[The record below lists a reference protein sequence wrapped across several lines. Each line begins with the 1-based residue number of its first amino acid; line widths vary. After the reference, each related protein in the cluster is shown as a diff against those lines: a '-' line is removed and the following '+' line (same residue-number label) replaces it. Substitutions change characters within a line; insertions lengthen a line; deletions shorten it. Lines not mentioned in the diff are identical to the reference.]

1 MLALIAQELL
11 PGFALAFYE
20 PLKAAAGDTPP
31 PKVLAL
37 LADDAIVL
45 APQRTPSGWRGFLI
59 AEDTAADQRRD
70 FMLPGQ
76 PEPIA
81 LIVPPPAAGSAA
93 AVWAAAAASL
103 ATPPSP
109 GTPDSPPA
117 PPG

>member
-1 MLALIAQELL
+1 MVELIAQELL

-20 PLKAAAGDTPP
+20 PLKAAAGDAPP

-45 APQRTPSGWRGFLI
+45 APQRTATGWRGFLI

-70 FMLPGQ
+70 FTLPGQ

-109 GTPDSPPA
+109 DTPGSPP
-117 PPG
+117 PPPA